1 MLRSFIVKMTSV
13 RDSVLRNIS
22 NGRMATKK
30 ILPSERRAMTYKLQE
45 HERHLVRSC
54 EQIIL
59 LNDKIRG
66 LTKRYESA
74 KAECFRSFRYNLR
87 VRLAVV
93 EGVRN
98 VFYEYARDMAED
110 IADLRRELY
119 GQNVEIITDT
129 DGETDDEQSMNELD
143 YDEEEENDN
152 AEDDDYDDDDDDEAN
167 DDDEEIEEI
176 EIKTDDEDEEPVDDL
191 ADDVDEMEV

>member
-1 MLRSFIVKMTSV
+1 
-13 RDSVLRNIS
+13 
-22 NGRMATKK
+22 MATK
-30 ILPSERRAMTYKLQE
+30 ITPTERRAKTYKLQE

-129 DGETDDEQSMNELD
+129 DGETDDEQGMQDLD
-143 YDEEEENDN
+143 YDDDENEDDNDDYEDDDANFDDENDDEEEE
-152 AEDDDYDDDDDDEAN
+152 EV
-167 DDDEEIEEI
+167 
-176 EIKTDDEDEEPVDDL
+176 KTDDEVESVDDL
-191 ADDVDEMEV
+191 ASDIDEMEV

>member
-1 MLRSFIVKMTSV
+1 
-13 RDSVLRNIS
+13 
-22 NGRMATKK
+22 MATKTNS
-30 ILPSERRAMTYKLQE
+30 LERRAKIYKLQE

-74 KAECFRSFRYNLR
+74 KAEGFRSFRYNLR

-129 DGETDDEQSMNELD
+129 DGENSDFDRSLVNDDDDDYSDNYSDFDWDDEND
-143 YDEEEENDN
+143 DED
-152 AEDDDYDDDDDDEAN
+152 DDDYDFEVDDDDC
-167 DDDEEIEEI
+167 DDSGSVAELAGN
-176 EIKTDDEDEEPVDDL
+176 VDG
-191 ADDVDEMEV
+191 MEV

>member
-1 MLRSFIVKMTSV
+1 MTSV
-13 RDSVLRNIS
+13 RDSVLRNFS
-22 NGRMATKK
+22 NGRGAAKK
-30 ILPSERRAMTYKLQE
+30 IIPTERRAKTYKLQE

-129 DGETDDEQSMNELD
+129 DGETDNEQSINELD
-143 YDEEEENDN
+143 YDDDEEN
-152 AEDDDYDDDDDDEAN
+152 ADDYDDDDDDDDELN
-167 DDDEEIEEI
+167 DEDLEEIEEI
-176 EIKTDDEDEEPVDDL
+176 EIKTDDEES
-191 ADDVDEMEV
+191 ADDSVAGNDDEMEV

>member
-1 MLRSFIVKMTSV
+1 MTSV

-22 NGRMATKK
+22 NGRNRVTTMITTMTTTERQEK
-30 ILPSERRAMTYKLQE
+30 IYKLGE
-45 HERHLVRSC
+45 IERHLVRSC

-66 LTKRYESA
+66 LTRRYESA
-74 KAECFRSFRYNLR
+74 KAEGYRSFRYNNR
-87 VRLAVV
+87 VRLAVF

-119 GQNVEIITDT
+119 GQNVQIIADT
-129 DGETDDEQSMNELD
+129 DSESDDDQSIDDME
-143 YDEEEENDN
+143 YDEEYDEDN
-152 AEDDDYDDDDDDEAN
+152 EVDMSYDDDLEAVDEGESKADDE
-167 DDDEEIEEI
+167 IGC
-176 EIKTDDEDEEPVDDL
+176 
-191 ADDVDEMEV
+191 

>member
-1 MLRSFIVKMTSV
+1 MTSV
-13 RDSVLRNIS
+13 RDSVLRNFS
-22 NGRMATKK
+22 NGRGAAKK
-30 ILPSERRAMTYKLQE
+30 IIPTERRAKTYKLQE

-129 DGETDDEQSMNELD
+129 DGETDDEQSIHELD
-143 YDEEEENDN
+143 YDDDEEN
-152 AEDDDYDDDDDDEAN
+152 DDDYDDDDDDDELN
-167 DDDEEIEEI
+167 DEDLEEIEEI
-176 EIKTDDEDEEPVDDL
+176 EIKTDDEES
-191 ADDVDEMEV
+191 ADDSVAGNDDEMEV

>member
-1 MLRSFIVKMTSV
+1 MTSV
-13 RDSVLRNIS
+13 RDSVLRNFS
-22 NGRMATKK
+22 NGRGAAKK
-30 ILPSERRAMTYKLQE
+30 LIPTERRAKTYKLQE

-129 DGETDDEQSMNELD
+129 DGETDDEQSINDLD
-143 YDEEEENDN
+143 YDDEEEIVDDAENDDYDD
-152 AEDDDYDDDDDDEAN
+152 EDDDYDDLNEEDA
-167 DDDEEIEEI
+167 EEIEEI
-176 EIKTDDEDEEPVDDL
+176 EIKTDDE
-191 ADDVDEMEV
+191 ADDDFAENNDDDMDV

>member
-1 MLRSFIVKMTSV
+1 
-13 RDSVLRNIS
+13 
-22 NGRMATKK
+22 MATK
-30 ILPSERRAMTYKLQE
+30 INPTERRAKTYKLQE

-129 DGETDDEQSMNELD
+129 DGETDDEQGMQDLD
-143 YDEEEENDN
+143 YDDDENEDDNDDYEDDDVNFDDENDDEEEE
-152 AEDDDYDDDDDDEAN
+152 EA
-167 DDDEEIEEI
+167 
-176 EIKTDDEDEEPVDDL
+176 KTDDEVESVDDL
-191 ADDVDEMEV
+191 ASDIDEMEV

>member
-1 MLRSFIVKMTSV
+1 MTTK
-13 RDSVLRNIS
+13 S
-22 NGRMATKK
+22 NTT
-30 ILPSERRAMTYKLQE
+30 ERRAKTYQLQE
-45 HERHLVRSC
+45 HERHLVRAC

-74 KAECFRSFRYNLR
+74 KLECFRSFRYNLR

-129 DGETDDEQSMNELD
+129 DGETEDDPSMLD
-143 YDEEEENDN
+143 YDDDEEDN
-152 AEDDDYDDDDDDEAN
+152 YSDLDFDGDDNDDDDDDDDFDDDDDDVDFDEDDEA
-167 DDDEEIEEI
+167 DDDEIIEDG
-176 EIKTDDEDEEPVDDL
+176 DDECVDDL
-191 ADDVDEMEV
+191 VGDVGEMEVWPVFRPFRL